1 MPKVNPKKQLNEVPK
16 NQEVQIDLSKEY
28 NVSEGM
34 ISDIL
39 KARDHALT
47 LWVENA
53 LQAGLVITDNILST
67 KALEF
72 AYLCKEEKF
81 KGSNGWA
88 QYRKLYLH
96 NRVKVFDNYN
106 EYGTEP
112 VEIDIKKCIKYVART
127 WENVTSTTIENCW
140 LKADILP
147 KYNSE
152 NEIHINDYDP
162 DAQVYHTHIKELG
175 EVQELIDMLDFES
188 PFTADEYIQYDSA
201 EITTEILSNDEIL
214 KVVLPDNQE
223 KEAEELLNPL
233 PLVTH
238 SEAIE
243 TYDKVIL
250 YLEQQEDSYDKKK
263 EELKFIKKLRKEAL
277 RQRFISAKQINIDSF
292 IESK

>member
-1 MPKVNPKKQLNEVPK
+1 
-16 NQEVQIDLSKEY
+16 
-28 NVSEGM
+28 
-34 ISDIL
+34 
-39 KARDHALT
+39 
-47 LWVENA
+47 
-53 LQAGLVITDNILST
+53 
-67 KALEF
+67 
-72 AYLCKEEKF
+72 
-81 KGSNGWA
+81 
-88 QYRKLYLH
+88 
-96 NRVKVFDNYN
+96 
-106 EYGTEP
+106 
-112 VEIDIKKCIKYVART
+112 
-127 WENVTSTTIENCW
+127 
-140 LKADILP
+140 
-147 KYNSE
+147 
-152 NEIHINDYDP
+152 
-162 DAQVYHTHIKELG
+162 
-175 EVQELIDMLDFES
+175 MLDFES

-292 IESK
+292 IKSK